1 MISIFD
7 SYAKREVD
15 KKTES
20 GYEKYDNL
28 EWSITENTLSITGS
42 WNEDFV
48 IDMTTKTAVS
58 MLDGMVYDIVPGK
71 MLDGQYVE

>member
-1 MISIFD
+1 M
-7 SYAKREVD
+7 R
-15 KKTES
+15 
-20 GYEKYDNL
+20 
-28 EWSITENTLSITGS
+28 LSQTMVVPVSVFLITGS

-71 MLDGQYVE
+71 MLDSQYVE